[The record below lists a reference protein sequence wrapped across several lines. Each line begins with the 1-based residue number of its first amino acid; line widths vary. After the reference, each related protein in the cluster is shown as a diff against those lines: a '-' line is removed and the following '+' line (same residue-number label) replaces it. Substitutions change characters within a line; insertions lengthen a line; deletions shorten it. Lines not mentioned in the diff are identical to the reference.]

1 MITSINPIKEAV
13 QAALY
18 FARYKGCTISEYCW
32 ACDIIESEI
41 TFGDRERVSP
51 QLAAAARI
59 LADEVER
66 LRKEL
71 STQSKYDETVEAR
84 IQETNWNAAMLEH
97 ENISLRA
104 RLDEA
109 RILADEVER
118 LRAGQQQQSIAF
130 SDCCEARAVVAGK
143 PGSTQWYACPE
154 CCQPCDVFIR
164 TTTQQPQ

>member
-1 MITSINPIKEAV
+1 MNTNPDTV
-13 QAALY
+13 QAAIFYAKFTDTNL
-18 FARYKGCTISEYCW
+18 SEYSW
-32 ACDIIESEI
+32 ACDIIQREI
-41 TFGDRERVSP
+41 NDVDRDQVSP

-71 STQSKYDETVEAR
+71 NTQSKYDETVEAR
-84 IQETNWNAAMLEH
+84 IQETNWNAAMHEH

-104 RLDEA
+104 RLDET

-143 PGSTQWYACPE
+143 PNSTQWYVCPQ

-164 TTTQQPQ
+164 TTIQQPQ